1 MNVRRLISICFVL
14 GGPLP
19 ATAVTPEAAI
29 QQQMSAWLAD
39 NDGVGLSIGI
49 YDDGK
54 RLFFNAGV
62 PRQDADRPPTR
73 DTVYEIGAVAK
84 TMTGQLLARAI
95 VEGRVETQD
104 DVAKYLGE
112 PFPNLEF
119 GGERIRVVHL
129 VNMTSQLADTIPDL
143 SQVRPAGS
151 EPLAVARMRV
161 LQQYGVPEFLRQLR
175 IVGPRRVPG
184 SELSQSNVASM
195 LLGVVLSRVYAEP
208 FDVTLAREIEKP
220 LRMASGTQPN
230 PKLLARGY
238 TRAGEELPTFGA
250 RMAQTWGS
258 LRYSTDDLLKYAAW
272 QLAERDASVKL
283 AHKATWSTT
292 DGRQSVGFFWIMG
305 ESPHGRRLYH
315 SGLTYGFASTCEL
328 YPDAK
333 IAVVLLANKATDG
346 AQESLRALSKQI
358 VSLLRPA
365 TPASSAASPP
375 PVR

>member
-1 MNVRRLISICFVL
+1 MNIRRLIFLCFVL
-14 GGPLP
+14 CGPLP
-19 ATAVTPEAAI
+19 ATAAAPEAAI
-29 QQQMSAWLAD
+29 RQQMSAWLAD

-49 YDDGK
+49 YDDGQ

-62 PRQDADRPPTR
+62 PRQNADKPPTQ
-73 DTVYEIGAVAK
+73 DTVYEIGAIAK

-95 VEGRVETQD
+95 VEGRIEPED

-112 PFPNLEF
+112 PFPSLEF
-119 GGERIRVVHL
+119 GGERLRIVHL
-129 VNMTSQLADTIPDL
+129 ANMTSQLADNIPDL
-143 SQVRPAGS
+143 SQVRPSGN
-151 EPLAVARMRV
+151 EPVAVARMRV
-161 LQQYGVPEFLRQLR
+161 LGQYSATEFLRQLR
-175 IVGPRRVPG
+175 IVGPRRAPG
-184 SELSQSNVASM
+184 GELSQSNVASM
-195 LLGVVLSRVYAEP
+195 LLGVVLSRVYGEP

-230 PKLLARGY
+230 PKLLAKGY
-238 TRAGEELPTFGA
+238 TKEGDELPTFGA

-258 LRYSTDDLLKYAAW
+258 LRYSTDDLLKFAAW

-283 AHKATWSTT
+283 AHKPTWSTT
-292 DGRQSVGFFWIMG
+292 DGRQSVGFFWLMG
-305 ESPHGRRLYH
+305 ESQHGRRLYH

-358 VSLLRPA
+358 VALLRPA
-365 TPASSAASPP
+365 TPTSSAVSPP
-375 PVR
+375 PAR